1 MPNRDDIYRH
11 LTDVFRD
18 VFIDDDIVLRP
29 EMTADDIEHWDSVS
43 HVNLLVAVESRFG
56 LRITSTE
63 IERLKCV
70 DDLAQLIAAKS
81 ARPG

>member
-1 MPNRDDIYRH
+1 MLSQNDIYAQ

-43 HVNLLVAVESRFG
+43 HVNLLVAIESRFG
-56 LRITSTE
+56 LRITSAE

-70 DDLAQLIAAKS
+70 DDLARLIAAKS
-81 ARPG
+81 G